1 MLHLA
6 ILNNMIKLYLKLK
19 YLKTIFVIMSPI
31 IIECYLGTKA
41 IRCSIMYYAHL
52 ASMKLERFT
61 FHGSFLIMY
70 VYVISVYNKSF
81 AYVSQLIIIMLI
93 WAVSSTIC
101 RSYKI
106 LVLMWPVCF
115 FNDVC
120 FILEFY
126 THN

>member
-1 MLHLA
+1 
-6 ILNNMIKLYLKLK
+6 
-19 YLKTIFVIMSPI
+19 MSPI

-81 AYVSQLIIIMLI
+81 AYVSQLIIDLGCQFHHMQKLQDF
-93 WAVSSTIC
+93 S
-101 RSYKI
+101 
-106 LVLMWPVCF
+106 
-115 FNDVC
+115 FNVAC
-120 FILEFY
+120 LLL
-126 THN
+126 